1 MATAEICDHCQIRDK
16 ITTSVNW
23 CMECEEELC
32 SECTAFHTALK
43 ATRNHHVVDLK
54 LKTSYSSLLEKDSL
68 VCEQHTDC
76 QIEYFCVD
84 HDELCS
90 LDCLAKTHKSCVN
103 TTSLDSASKGAKQS
117 QLFSDCQEQLTSI
130 SQTYKSILKY
140 REKNVDGIKDD
151 KQRIKENVKK
161 IKEKFIQRINQMEKE
176 LTSKLDI
183 LGQDNTKFLQDE
195 ISIVLAATE
204 KIESYLRE
212 MLFIIEHGSEK
223 QAFLLCRKIDKY
235 LHQADNELQ
244 IMTSKLNRVTVS
256 FDESNDVLP
265 SIKTF
270 GDVTVNKITDH
281 TITHKTL
288 KEQRAQFVPDKTNTL
303 STFKLQNWM
312 EDTGRN
318 ITGMVVTEDN
328 HLLFCDISR
337 SNSKLV
343 AVYYPNGKYMKK
355 VNVCYPPWDISLI
368 PGTHRAVVTF
378 AHGKLQIQFINLQ
391 TFTQDDKLITIPN
404 SSNICGIAST
414 NDNIIVGDTGRIHC
428 LDIEGTYLRTL
439 ALSTGTN
446 TGYLSIGHTNKIY
459 YSTTSSI
466 NCVNWDGTEVFSYK
480 IPNEES
486 LRKISIDRNGN
497 VYVTGY
503 DTNTIQ
509 RLHSDGTVDRVV
521 LKESDGVKKPLSIC
535 FNKSCDKLYMANDI
549 SGVVHVFA
557 CS

>member
-32 SECTAFHTALK
+32 SECTEFHTALK

-68 VCEQHTDC
+68 ACEQHTDC

-84 HDELCS
+84 HDELCCR
-90 LDCLAKTHKSCVN
+90 DCLAKTHKSCVN

-117 QLFSDCQEQLTSI
+117 QLFSDCQEQLTSN

-140 REKNVDGIKDD
+140 REENVDGIKDD
-151 KQRIKENVKK
+151 KQKIKENVKK

-176 LTSKLDI
+176 LTNKLDI
-183 LGQDNTKFLQDE
+183 LGQENTKFLQDE
-195 ISIVLAATE
+195 IYIVLAATE
-204 KIESYLRE
+204 KVESYLRE
-212 MLFIIEHGSEK
+212 MLFIVEHGSEK

-235 LHQADNELQ
+235 LHQANNELQ
-244 IMTSKLNRVTVS
+244 TTTSQLNRVTL
-256 FDESNDVLP
+256 FLDESKDVLL
-265 SIKTF
+265 SINTF
-270 GDVTVNKITDH
+270 GNVTVNKITDH

-288 KEQRAQFVPDKTNTL
+288 KEQQAQFVPDKTTTM
-303 STFKLQNWM
+303 STFKLQNRI
-312 EDTGRN
+312 E
-318 ITGMVVTEDN
+318 ITGSWITGLAVTDDD
-328 HLLFCDISR
+328 HLLLCDVKPDT
-337 SNSKLV
+337 SKLV
-343 AVYYPNGKYMKK
+343 AVYYPSGKYMKMI
-355 VNVCYPPWDISLI
+355 NVRYPPWDIAII
-368 PGTHRAVVTF
+368 PRTHRAVVTF
-378 AHGKLQIQFINLQ
+378 ARGKLQIQLINLQ
-391 TFTQDDKLITIPN
+391 SFTQDDNLITIPN
-404 SSNICGIAST
+404 STSICGIVST
-414 NDNIIVGDTGRIHC
+414 SDNIIVGDKGKIHF

-439 ALSTGTN
+439 ALSTGTD
-446 TGYLSIGHTNKIY
+446 TRYLSIGHTNKIY

-480 IPNEES
+480 IPNEKS
-486 LRKISIDRNGN
+486 LMKISIDRNGN

-521 LKESDGVKKPLSIC
+521 LNESDGVKKPLSIC
-535 FNKSCDKLYMANDI
+535 FNKSCDKLYMANNN